1 MAIFP
6 VTYRNKGYFAIKF
19 MKNSISIFL
28 IVIILFV
35 SIVANI
41 LYKKEDKFDYSVD
54 LENDYSEGDF
64 SEGNIEISG
73 GISSIYVEGLELLLE
88 YLPPE
93 AMLDYDDYMN
103 IYVDGIKILL
113 DDDED
118 FYNDNRIAIGNV
130 FGIYNYE
137 DYIRLI
143 KIFDGVNVKDE
154 VQSVKIND
162 IKEENGVLGTKIEI
176 HFPNK
181 VISIKQ
187 VLDYVYVK
195 NEPMLFIYTEI

>member
-1 MAIFP
+1 
-6 VTYRNKGYFAIKF
+6 